1 MRESIIA
8 EDKMRDSR
16 NAERRKIIQ
25 NQTSE
30 KRESLVANLLV
41 AKAVIDDCAKN
52 KEFEKKASE
61 RRRKIKESSSLP
73 ATTSGQRKRRKSF
86 VEEVQSACSAIT
98 PNWDENE
105 KMEQSKD
112 NRRRIKNRMDKSR
125 RSSLLDEIQVAKDVI
140 VGDEK
145 EH

>member
-25 NQTSE
+25 KQTSE

-61 RRRKIKESSSLP
+61 RRRKIKESSSLA

-86 VEEVQSACSAIT
+86 VEEVQSACSAIK

>member
-8 EDKMRDSR
+8 EDKMRDNR

-25 NQTSE
+25 RQTSE

-86 VEEVQSACSAIT
+86 VEEEQSACSAIT